1 VDQLDNPLN
10 ETPKGQLSARIRR
23 DIEQRILLGD
33 WAPGFRIPMERELM
47 ETYGC
52 ARMTVNK
59 ALSALAAS
67 GLIERRR
74 KAGSFVSQPLSQSA
88 VIEIPDVRAE
98 VEAIGQ
104 AYRLEVISREQRR
117 STRADMERLNV
128 QSPRQV
134 LAVHCRHFAGLR
146 VHAFEDRLIDLVS
159 VPEAAGI
166 AFADEPP
173 GTWLRGHVPWSEA
186 ENRIS
191 ACNADSAL
199 ADHLGVKQ
207 GSACLQVER
216 STWRGKRP
224 ITAVRM
230 FYPGETYRLVA
241 HFSPKGDVSRRETA

>member
-1 VDQLDNPLN
+1 
-10 ETPKGQLSARIRR
+10 
-23 DIEQRILLGD
+23 
-33 WAPGFRIPMERELM
+33 MM
-47 ETYGC
+47 
-52 ARMTVNK
+52 
-59 ALSALAAS
+59 
-67 GLIERRR
+67 
-74 KAGSFVSQPLSQSA
+74 AGSSRSVGADSFVSQPLSQSA

-98 VEAIGQ
+98 VKAIGQ
-104 AYRLEVISREQRR
+104 VYRLEVISRQQRR

-128 QSPRQV
+128 QTPRQV
-134 LAVHCRHFAGLR
+134 LVILCRHFAGRR

-159 VPEAAGI
+159 VPEAADVPL
-166 AFADEPP
+166 ADEPP

-191 ACNADSAL
+191 ALNADSDL
-199 ADHLGVKQ
+199 AERLGVKE

-241 HFSPKGDVSRRETA
+241 HFSPNGDMSRRESS